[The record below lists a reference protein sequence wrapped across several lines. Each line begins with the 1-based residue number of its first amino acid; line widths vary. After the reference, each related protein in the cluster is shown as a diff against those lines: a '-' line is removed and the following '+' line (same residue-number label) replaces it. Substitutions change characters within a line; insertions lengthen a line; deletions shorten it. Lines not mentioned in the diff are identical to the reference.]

1 MELNMAM
8 HEFFAVSAST
18 APSPHS
24 QRQYH
29 LVLDRFS
36 QFCGELSPSPELI
49 SRYLAGLRSAGL
61 ADASVAAH
69 DRVLRLF
76 FRRGQEM
83 GWWAD
88 DPMRRVRRQGKPKRL
103 PKLADLST
111 FGAMVGAGFAGALRG
126 DVQAVRDLA
135 ILLLLAESGC
145 RAGEVAG
152 LRCEDLDLR
161 SSSARVEGKG
171 RQTRYVLF
179 GPVTLDALGMWLDV
193 RSQLGLES
201 GFVFPGLS
209 RRGPM
214 TPSGISQACHR
225 LAVAAGVQGR
235 PHRAHAFRHLFA
247 SSYVAAGNDLE
258 TLRMLMGHSEISTTQ
273 RYLWTDPATLRTK
286 AGNGSPLTRLLAQS
300 G

>member
-1 MELNMAM
+1 MDLNTAM

-24 QRQYH
+24 QRQYRM
-29 LVLDRFS
+29 VLARFAS
-36 QFCGELSPSPELI
+36 FCGDAPATPESI
-49 SRYLAGLRSAGL
+49 SRYLAGLRVAGMS
-61 ADASVAAH
+61 DASVAAH

-83 GWWAD
+83 GWWAE

-111 FGAMVGAGFAGALRG
+111 FGAMVGAGFGGMCRG

-152 LRCEDLDLR
+152 LRCADLDLPA
-161 SSSARVEGKG
+161 SSAMVEGKG
-171 RQTRYVLF
+171 RQTRFVLF
-179 GPVTLDALGMWLDV
+179 GPVTRDALATWIDV
-193 RSQLGLES
+193 RQQLRLDGE
-201 GFVFPGLS
+201 FVFPGLS

-225 LAVAAGVQGR
+225 LALAAGVARR